1 MEEKVNELDEKISS
15 VATSDFTASGQ
26 KFSKPFFLFDRKGDF
41 AHAFSKS
48 YQEFSK
54 EKQPDSGD
62 ILSRIAKCEADIG
75 QNEVEINRISSDTI
89 TLKQELISELDY
101 RQSISNDR
109 FAALENTQ
117 SSAKS
122 MDQVEMDNIWD
133 QLEVVSKKVCKF
145 FLRKSVSRACIIL
158 TILLGG

>member
-1 MEEKVNELDEKISS
+1 M
-15 VATSDFTASGQ
+15 
-26 KFSKPFFLFDRKGDF
+26 
-41 AHAFSKS
+41 
-48 YQEFSK
+48 
-54 EKQPDSGD
+54 
-62 ILSRIAKCEADIG
+62 SRIAKCEADIS
-75 QNEVEINRISSDTI
+75 QNEVEINRISSDAI